1 MMMANK
7 ITVKEAMDL
16 LAALPTVPGVET
28 IPLFKAQ
35 RRILAEDMFAVVNV
49 PPFDRSPYDGYAFRG
64 EDTVNASK
72 ETPVTLRIT
81 EEIPAGKAPEGEVTP
96 GTAAKILTGAP
107 VPWGANAIVKYE
119 TTEFTEEYVKIFEAV
134 KPNTDIVY
142 AGEDVKEGQKLAEKG
157 QVITPAVAGTLAG
170 QGLAEVKVFRRPRAM
185 VMCTGSE
192 LLEPGEAPQPA
203 KIYNSNIYTIS
214 AYLESLGVDCTSGGS
229 MPDEPEL
236 IAGHIKAALEDYDL
250 VVTTGGAS
258 VGDYDY
264 AARSAELTGA
274 KVLFWKIAMKPGGS
288 VVAAERDGKLIL
300 SLSGNPGAA
309 ITTLLRIASPYI
321 KGLCGRKDTALE
333 AMELVM
339 KEAFKKKSPQ
349 QRLVRGRLS
358 IENGVAYFISQDG
371 QGNGVVSSF
380 IGCDVLGEIP
390 AGSPPVAAGEKI
402 LAYRV

>member
-1 MMMANK
+1 MAKK
-7 ITVKEAMDL
+7 ISLDQAMEL
-16 LAALPTVPGVET
+16 LAALPTAPGAET
-28 IPLFKAQ
+28 IPLYKAQ
-35 RRILAEDMFAVVNV
+35 GRVLAEDVCAVVNV

-64 EDTVNASK
+64 EDTAGATADN
-72 ETPVTLRIT
+72 PVTLRIT
-81 EEIPAGKAPEGEVTP
+81 EELPAGKAPTVAVTP

-107 VPWGANAIVKYE
+107 VPEGANAIVKYE

-142 AGEDVKEGQKLAEKG
+142 AGEDVKAGQLLAEKG
-157 QVITPAVAGTLAG
+157 DVIRPAVAGSLAG
-170 QGLAEVKVFRRPRAM
+170 QGLAEVKVFRRPRAI

-214 AYLESLGVDCTSGGS
+214 AYLESLGVDCASGGS

-236 IAGHIKAALEDYDL
+236 IAGRIRDAMEDYDL

-274 KVLFWKIAMKPGGS
+274 KVLFWKISMKPGGS

-309 ITTLLRIASPYI
+309 ITTLLRVASPYI
-321 KGLCGRKDTALE
+321 KRLCGCKDTELE

-339 KEAFKKKSPQ
+339 KEPFKKKSPQ

-390 AGSPPVAAGEKI
+390 AGSPPVNAGEKI